1 MTDHTA
7 SFGLYGPLFATAAM
21 RAILADEARV
31 QRMLDVEAALAR
43 AEAAAGVIPQ
53 EAVAPIE
60 AACRVERL
68 DLAALAEAAVAA
80 GNLAIPLV
88 KVLTAEVKKADAEAA
103 RYVHWGATSQ
113 DIIDTAQVLELA
125 AVIDALLVDLERA
138 VAGFAALAQRHRATP
153 VAGRTWLQHALPIP
167 FGLKLAGYGA
177 ALARSRA
184 RLARLRAE
192 NLVLQF
198 GGAAGTLAALGNAG
212 LCVAE
217 KLAAE
222 LRLPLPDAPW
232 HGHRDRLAE
241 IAAALAILTGSC
253 GKLARDVTLLMQ
265 TDVAEAFEPAAP
277 GRGGSSTMPQKR
289 NPVAAPIALAAATM
303 APNLAATILAAQVGE
318 HERSAGAWHAEWPAF
333 PALALITSGALRAA
347 AEIAEGLEVDATRM
361 RANLEATG
369 GTIMAEAI
377 MIALGRKLGRLE
389 AHHVVEEASRKAAAE
404 HRHLEDILSEDERVT
419 AHIKADELERL
430 FDPLAYQGVAQ
441 EFIDRQ
447 IAAMTIQTKGRRHP
461 CP

>member
-1 MTDHTA
+1 MTDHA
-7 SFGLYGPLFATAAM
+7 SSFGLYGPLFASAAM
-21 RAILADEARV
+21 RAVLADGARI

-60 AACRVERL
+60 TACRAERF

-88 KVLTAEVKKADAEAA
+88 KALTAEVKKADAEAA

-113 DIIDTAQVLELA
+113 DITDTAQVLELK
-125 AVIDALLVDLERA
+125 AVIDALLADLDRA
-138 VAGFAALAQRHRATP
+138 IAGFAALAQRHRATP

-184 RLARLRAE
+184 RLVRLRSE

-198 GGAAGTLAALGNAG
+198 GGAAGTLAAIGNAG
-212 LCVAE
+212 LAVAE

-222 LRLPLPDAPW
+222 LKLPLPDAPW

-289 NPVAAPIALAAATM
+289 NPVAAPIALAAAIM
-303 APNLAATILAAQVGE
+303 APNLAATIFAAQTGE

-333 PALALITSGALRAA
+333 PALALVTSGALRAA
-347 AEIAEGLEVDATRM
+347 VEIAEGLEVDATRM

-369 GTIMAEAI
+369 GAIMAEAV

-389 AHHVVEEASRKAAAE
+389 AHHVVEEATRKASAE
-404 HRHLEDILSEDERVT
+404 HRHLEEVLGDDTRVT
-419 AHIKADELERL
+419 AHLKPDELERL

-447 IAAMTIQTKGRRHP
+447 IAASRQ
-461 CP
+461 